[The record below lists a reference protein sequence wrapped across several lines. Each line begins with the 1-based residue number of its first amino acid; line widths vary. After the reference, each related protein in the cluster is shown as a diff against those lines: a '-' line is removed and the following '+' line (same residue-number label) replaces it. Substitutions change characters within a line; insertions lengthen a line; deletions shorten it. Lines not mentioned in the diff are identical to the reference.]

1 MQLNE
6 RATHD
11 GSGAPLDDAC
21 GSIDNRRPSCAGT
34 RSSRRVRLLDAA
46 FRPPIHFGIRD
57 DYLSLPGQPCIDDT
71 RAAA

>member
-21 GSIDNRRPSCAGT
+21 GSIDNRRPLLRGHSIQPA
-34 RSSRRVRLLDAA
+34 RASFRRRISPAHS
-46 FRPPIHFGIRD
+46 FRNP
-57 DYLSLPGQPCIDDT
+57 
-71 RAAA
+71 